1 MFSKIKEYFR
11 KWFSDGVMLPLI
23 YDPISKAPSVT
34 LTCVYISFFWAI
46 KALWDFKAAPTN
58 AMPSILGMIFWALAM
73 TFYLI
78 RKIGKAK
85 FDLANKSMEFDNGDD
100 ADKASDTTAAAK
112 TDNPD
117 N

>member
-1 MFSKIKEYFR
+1 
-11 KWFSDGVMLPLI
+11 MLPLI
-23 YDPISKAPSVT
+23 YDPVSTAPSVT
-34 LTCVYISFFWAI
+34 LTCVYITFFSAL
-46 KALWDFKAAPTN
+46 KAFWDYKANPANP
-58 AMPSILGMIFWALAM
+58 MPVCIGIMFWALSM

-100 ADKASDTTAAAK
+100 ADKATDTTTEAK

-117 N
+117 A